1 MKRFFVLLYRKY
13 FKKNPPTI
21 KDVFTPNITATCN
34 YVERPH
40 LEDIFDRNFSK
51 AGVPFIVFGSSGSG
65 KSIIINKKLKALK
78 IKTINICCA
87 TDTTIS
93 DIVKKAYKQVSDKYD
108 LKYITKTN
116 QQNIQSKALI
126 SALNPNISTTMD
138 LSSSITTNYVKEE
151 LDDYQS
157 LAEVLG
163 QNSITLI
170 VDDIHKL
177 SEKEKDRLADLIK
190 TFINISSTY
199 NNLKIICIGA
209 TGSAKEIVM
218 LDNNLKNRVCEL
230 EVPYLSNEEIK
241 TLIYNGCDL
250 LNIEMED
257 NLVELIV
264 NYSNRLASL
273 AHNFCFDICH
283 KKNIKKMNLRKTQ
296 LTCEDFQIAAN
307 EYINT
312 HADTL
317 SEIYNR
323 AIENRIGWI
332 ILSMLSKKKSNRMYT
347 KDILRNAKNYDDNID
362 DNQIVLKLSELSS
375 DDFNILRNENNGKSF
390 SISDP
395 FWAAFIKIKMANDEY
410 NEEPLVIDKHN
421 MESILF
427 RYLLQSIKHNIDSQT
442 SLKQDVWSIPIENQ

>member
-1 MKRFFVLLYRKY
+1 MRKFIVILFRKF
-13 FKKNPPTI
+13 FKKNAPTI
-21 KDVFTPNITATCN
+21 KDVFTPNITANCN
-34 YVERPH
+34 YVERPQ

-65 KSIIINKKLKALK
+65 KSTIINKKLKTLR
-78 IKTINICCA
+78 IKTINICCT
-87 TDTTIS
+87 TDTTVS
-93 DIVKKAYKQVSDKYD
+93 EIVNKAYKQTSDNYE
-108 LKYITKTN
+108 LKFITTTN

-126 SALNPNISTTMD
+126 GALNPNISTTMD
-138 LSSSITTNYVKEE
+138 LSSSITTNYAKEE
-151 LDDYQS
+151 TSDYQS

-163 QNSITLI
+163 QNNLTLI

-177 SEKEKDRLADLIK
+177 SDNEKNKLADLIK
-190 TFINISSTY
+190 TFINVSSTH

-230 EVPYLSNEEIK
+230 EVPYLSDDEIK

-250 LNIEMED
+250 LNIEIEND
-257 NLVELIV
+257 LVELIE

-283 KKNIKKMNLRKTQ
+283 KKNIKKMNLRKAH
-296 LTCEDFQIAAN
+296 LKCEDFQIAAN

-317 SEIYNR
+317 SETYNR
-323 AIENRIGWI
+323 AIEDRIGWL
-332 ILSMLSKKKSNRMYT
+332 ILSMFSKKKSNRMYT
-347 KDILRNAKNYDDNID
+347 KDILRNAKNYDNNID
-362 DNQIVLKLSELSS
+362 DNQIVLKLSELSA
-375 DDFNILRNENNGKSF
+375 DEFNILRNENNGKSF

-395 FWAAFIKIKMANDEY
+395 FWAAFIKIKMANNEY
-410 NEEPLVIDKHN
+410 NEEPLIVDKHN
-421 MESILF
+421 IESILF
-427 RYLLQSIKHNIDSQT
+427 RFLQDSLKQNIDSQ
-442 SLKQDVWSIPIENQ
+442 